1 MNVRAVRTTEVKS
14 SIGESYAVLRTY
26 LSRSRLIPC
35 LIVSM
40 FAGLMGYTEYVTME
54 AALEQKIGEP
64 PDWMDALMVIQFI
77 AGYCG
82 QLMIWGVCA
91 AVVHLMAVIFDGD
104 GKFAD
109 LFFFW
114 GYGYLPLTITALMA
128 YNVLSASLD
137 TTALMLLSA
146 DQRADLI
153 PGMKAVQFLG
163 QAGILALAAWGIF
176 STVRIHHLT
185 VTKSILCLVVPFF
198 SLLVLKLFFQS
209 MF

>member
-1 MNVRAVRTTEVKS
+1 MNVRAIHTAEVKS
-14 SIGESYAVLRTY
+14 SIGESYTALRTY
-26 LSRSRLIPC
+26 FSRSRLIPF

-64 PDWMDALMVIQFI
+64 PDWMDALMVIQFV

-82 QLMIWGVCA
+82 QLMVWGVCA

-109 LFFFW
+109 IFFFW
-114 GYGYLPLTITALMA
+114 GYGYIPLTITAIVA
-128 YNVLSASLD
+128 FNVLSASVD
-137 TTALMLLSA
+137 TVVVMALSA
-146 DQRADLI
+146 DQQAKLI
-153 PGMKAVQFLG
+153 PGMKAVQLLG
-163 QAGILALAAWGIF
+163 QAGLLALAAWGTY

-185 VTKSILCLVVPFF
+185 VIKSFLCLAVPFL
-198 SLLVLKLFFQS
+198 SLLILKLLFQT